1 MATNQDPKVD
11 VNLIEQAK
19 RQVNRLAEEI
29 AQLSEMELGPGEYY
43 GEFLQRVLAAI
54 AAPAGAVWVRTN
66 QGNLQLQYQI
76 RMREVGIE
84 AVENGREI
92 HGELLRQVVMK
103 GQRAMLM
110 PQSGLGASADG
121 KAAPGNP
128 TNYVCL
134 LAPILVEKQV
144 AGLVEVWQ
152 DPNRGQDAQRGFLQ
166 FMVRMAAL
174 AANYTRNHQLRQMS
188 SQQQVWTQLESF
200 TRNLH
205 TSLNTTEVAYHI
217 ANEGRRLVE
226 CDRISIAVRE
236 GGRAVVRAISGS
248 DMMEKRSNLVVLM
261 RKLFDAVIEWDEK
274 LVYSGQKDETLPPK
288 VLKSLDEYLEESNS
302 KLLVVQPLR
311 DEREKE
317 SKKPPRSAVMMECF
331 EPEISPEQL
340 TARMDVVAKHATS
353 ALYNA
358 AEYRQIP
365 FRWVWLPMAKV
376 QEGLGGKTKA
386 IIALVTFAVVS
397 LIMALILVPYPL
409 KLEANGSLVP
419 KERRWVYAPEQGII
433 VGFAKNVKPGA
444 RVIKGQ
450 RLIKLYSP
458 DLWRKL
464 QTVETEIQTAKL
476 KLNTLRA
483 IKEPGQPNPDT
494 ILAIQEAQTTLKFKE
509 EERRDLKRHV
519 NADAST
525 KAGEFWVL
533 APMNGLILTSD
544 FREKLHKRHVTP
556 SDPLLRIGDAQKV
569 NQNPKKWEAEL
580 KISQKHI
587 GQVLAAF
594 KNLEDR
600 ERAKAKELH
609 KKLISASIDEQTIAN
624 LTKDDPT
631 DARLARYSITD
642 EEQIAMLKDLARAYR
657 KLAQHDFEVD
667 VDFLLISQPTTTYKG
682 KLHRGHIAPEATPD
696 RTDNNE
702 ADPVVIAR
710 VRLSGDDIPEGYR
723 LPPHLLLTGT
733 EVHSRVRCG
742 YYPMG
747 YSLFYGVWEF
757 FYEKVVFFF

>member
-103 GQRAMLM
+103 GQPAMLM

-188 SQQQVWTQLESF
+188 SQQQVWTQLETF

-205 TSLNTTEVAYHI
+205 ASLNTTEVAYHI

-236 GGRAVVRAISGS
+236 GGSAVVRAISGA
-248 DMMEKRSNLVVLM
+248 DIIEKRSNLVVLM
-261 RKLFDAVIEWDEK
+261 RKLFDAVLEWDEK

-288 VLKSLDEYLEESNS
+288 VLKALDEYLGESNS
-302 KLLVVQPLR
+302 KLLIVQPLR

-358 AEYRQIP
+358 AEYRSIP
-365 FRWVWLPMAKV
+365 FRFVWLPLAKV

-386 IIALVTFAVVS
+386 IIALVTFAVVL
-397 LIMALILVPYPL
+397 LIMAMILVPYPL
-409 KLEANGSLVP
+409 KLEANGALVP
-419 KERRWVYAPEQGII
+419 KDRRAIYAPENGII

-444 RVIKGQ
+444 RVAKGQ

-458 DLWRKL
+458 DLWRR
-464 QTVETEIQTAKL
+464 IQ
-476 KLNTLRA
+476 TLRA
-483 IKEPGQPNPDT
+483 EIQAAKENIQTLEGLEGTEQANT
-494 ILAIQEAQTTLKFKE
+494 ETRLKIQEAQATLTFKQNE
-509 EERRDLKRHV
+509 LINLKRHI

-525 KAGEFWVL
+525 GVGEFWVL
-533 APMNGLILTSD
+533 APMNGIILTSD
-544 FREKLHKRHVTP
+544 FREKLLKRHVTP
-556 SDPLLRIGDAQKV
+556 ADPLLRIGDATKV

-600 ERAKAKELH
+600 ERAKIKQLRQQLLD
-609 KKLISASIDEQTIAN
+609 KGVDEKTIN
-624 LTKDDPT
+624 NVTKDEPT
-631 DARLARYSITD
+631 DARLARYGITD
-642 EEQIAMLKDLARAYR
+642 EDTAQMLRELARSSR
-657 KLAQHDFEVD
+657 KLADHDFEVD

-682 KLHRGHIAPEATPD
+682 KLHRSNIAPEATPD